1 MKIEGYACHYGDY
14 YKNHVTPHFNTPQYE
29 INKGAFMKGI
39 AAREKVPVF
48 LVDKEPI
55 FENIVG
61 HATLFQ
67 RKDGIYCEVETIE
80 TFQYEKDALYNMQLG
95 FWAVRVE
102 KDENDIINDGMIR
115 SVYFTPCGYEPIL
128 SIKE

>member
-1 MKIEGYACHYGDY
+1 MKIEGYICHYGGY
-14 YKNHVTPHFNTPQYE
+14 YKTHVTPHFSVPQYE

-39 AAREKVPVF
+39 AACEKVPVF
-48 LVDKEPI
+48 LAEKEPI

-67 RKDGIYCEVETIE
+67 RKDGIYCEIKTNELL
-80 TFQYEKDALYNMQLG
+80 FQHKDFLNDMQLG
-95 FWAVRVE
+95 FWAVQVE
-102 KDENDIINDGMIR
+102 KDENGNINEGIIR
-115 SVYFTPCGYEPIL
+115 AVYFTPCGYESIL